1 MPQVVIA
8 NRLRDGVVVFLGT
21 DGRWLETLEG
31 CPASESEEASDAL
44 VEAAERAVQN
54 QEVVGPE
61 LIEVQLQNGVLVPVK
76 RREAIRA
83 KGPTIRTDLGKQ
95 AGN

>member
-21 DGRWLETLEG
+21 DGRWLETLAG
-31 CPASESEEASDAL
+31 CPASESEEASSAL
-44 VEAAERAVQN
+44 AQTAQKAVEN

-61 LIEVQLQNGVLVPVK
+61 LIEVQLEDGMLVPVK

-83 KGPTIRTDLGKQ
+83 TGPTIRLDLGKQ

>member
-21 DGRWLETLEG
+21 DGRWLETLAD
-31 CPASESEEASDAL
+31 CPASESEEASSAL
-44 VEAAERAVQN
+44 AETAEQAVQN

-61 LIEVQLQNGVLVPVK
+61 LIEVQLEGGTLVPVK

-83 KGPTIRTDLGKQ
+83 KGPTIRLDLGKQ